1 MPYTIPARTNK
12 NGKTVPEIIIDDEF
26 KDVVE
31 GLFVYL
37 SEKGYPQAKVGGKS
51 TKLHR
56 LLWTIKYGSC
66 PKMLDHV
73 HGNKLDCRLESLR
86 PANSSLNGR
95 NVQKRYKNGRQ
106 DLPVGVVFRDSF
118 LAKGKRYPA
127 PKPYAAQFQCHGK
140 MKHLG
145 LLATPEEA
153 GAVYQA
159 MKFMLILVESAL
171 CA

>member
-12 NGKTVPEIIIDDEF
+12 NGKIVPEIIVDDEF

-31 GLFVYL
+31 GMSVYL
-37 SEKGYPQAKVGGKS
+37 NERGYPQVKVGNKS

-56 LLWTIKYGSC
+56 LLWTLKYGTC
-66 PKMLDHV
+66 PPMIDHV
-73 HGNKLDCRLESLR
+73 RGNKLDCRLDSLR
-86 PANSSLNGR
+86 PATSSLNGR
-95 NVQKRYKNGRQ
+95 NVQGRYKGGRQ
-106 DLPVGVVFRDSF
+106 DLPVGVVYRGSF

-127 PKPYAAQFQCHGK
+127 PRPYVAQIQCHGK

-145 LLATPEEA
+145 LYATPEEA

-171 CA
+171 CQ